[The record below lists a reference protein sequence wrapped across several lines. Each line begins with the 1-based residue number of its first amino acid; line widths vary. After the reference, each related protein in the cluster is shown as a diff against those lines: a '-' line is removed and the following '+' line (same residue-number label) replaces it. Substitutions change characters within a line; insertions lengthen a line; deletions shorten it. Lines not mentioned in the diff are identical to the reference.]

1 MKSVLLATLL
11 AFTATLASAQGAPS
25 PEGQAPTASGV
36 ASAEKAAQQKHDKR
50 VAKKQAKK
58 SSSHA
63 SAASS

>member
-11 AFTATLASAQGAPS
+11 AFTATLASAQGTPA

-36 ASAEKAAQQKHDKR
+36 ASAEKAAEQKKQKR
-50 VAKKQAKK
+50 QAKK
-58 SSSHA
+58 AKKASAKA